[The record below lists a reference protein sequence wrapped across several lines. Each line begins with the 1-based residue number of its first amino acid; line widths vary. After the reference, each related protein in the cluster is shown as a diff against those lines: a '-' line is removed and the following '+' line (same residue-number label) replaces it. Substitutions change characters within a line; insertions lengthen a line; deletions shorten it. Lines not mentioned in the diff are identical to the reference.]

1 MTITLY
7 HTSDDPLTV
16 FKTTDG
22 TATTTSATVR
32 GPLDIL
38 RPVLAVQQTV
48 KLSTHN
54 YVEIP
59 DLNRV
64 YFITDISID
73 RTGFSI
79 LTCEC
84 DYLSSHAAALMN
96 CRCVVDRADTLND
109 SEIVDSRQR
118 FKANQDIE
126 CFTVHGLGMCYPERV
141 IMVCNT

>member
-7 HTSDDPLTV
+7 HTSDDPKTV

-54 YVEIP
+54 YIEIP

-73 RTGFSI
+73 RTGLSI

-84 DYLSSHAAALMN
+84 DVLSSHAAGLMK
-96 CRCVVDRADTLND
+96 CRCVVNRSDTLND
-109 SEIVDSRQR
+109 SDIFDGMQR
-118 FKANQDIE
+118 FKAAQDIDTY
-126 CFTVHGLGMCYPERV
+126 TVHGLGLCYPERV